1 MTKNLENLV
10 TQLQSMESSMIS
22 VMFDLATKLASLS
35 DISFLLLVES
45 RGKTKF
51 AGTRHLTDAYLMSN
65 LCQYVDSDG
74 RDMEMQFD
82 PNPLPKVKLLVL
94 SSRSTFC

>member
-45 RGKTKF
+45 QGN
-51 AGTRHLTDAYLMSN
+51 Y
-65 LCQYVDSDG
+65 DSAIYYRWQSDWYKL
-74 RDMEMQFD
+74 
-82 PNPLPKVKLLVL
+82 PLLALQHFIPRRI
-94 SSRSTFC
+94 SG